1 MGEGERGRQ
10 QQSQLGKVFLGDR
23 FCSLGEAGRK
33 GGDSVSAEDKEFRV
47 VSTREDTTEEYSFD
61 ALAKGLA
68 SGTISRRKA
77 LKLVGTAIL
86 GGGLLAFGP
95 TREAEA
101 AECGSR
107 HGCDRRC
114 RNRRRCRCVRT
125 VTGNV
130 RCVRR
135 ICCGRGCS
143 TNGDCGNNA
152 LCMTENCCGAGNEC
166 VPICGEP
173 RPGYCDAGTFT
184 ATQEWDEAA

>member
-1 MGEGERGRQ
+1 MP
-10 QQSQLGKVFLGDR
+10 
-23 FCSLGEAGRK
+23 
-33 GGDSVSAEDKEFRV
+33 AEDKEFRV
-47 VSTREDTTEEYSFD
+47 VSTREDATEEYSFD

-77 LKLVGTAIL
+77 LKLVGSAIL
-86 GGGLLAFGP
+86 GAGLLSAIP

-107 HGCDRRC
+107 HGCARQC
-114 RNRRRCRCVRT
+114 RTRTNCRCVET

-135 ICCGRGCS
+135 ICCGRRCN

-152 LCMTENCCGAGNEC
+152 LCMTENCCNFSREC
-166 VPICGEP
+166 VPICGRP

-184 ATQEWDEAA
+184 ATEAWNDAA

>member
-1 MGEGERGRQ
+1 M
-10 QQSQLGKVFLGDR
+10 
-23 FCSLGEAGRK
+23 
-33 GGDSVSAEDKEFRV
+33 SAEDKEVRV

-68 SGTISRRKA
+68 SGTISRRRA

-86 GGGLLAFGP
+86 GAGVLAFGP

-101 AECGSR
+101 DECGSR

-114 RNRRRCRCVRT
+114 RNRTRCRCVRT

-152 LCMTENCCGAGNEC
+152 LCMTDNCCGDSNEC
-166 VPICGEP
+166 VPICGEQRP
-173 RPGYCDAGTFT
+173 RYCDAGTFT
-184 ATQEWDEAA
+184 ATQEWDDAA